1 MKIKHMRR
9 ALLCSASAM
18 TLAMTST
25 VAVAQDAS
33 DEDGFLGLLVLGNNK
48 RDVQTDTA
56 TPETVINAE
65 EIQDRQASSIAELI
79 DSVPGVALVNSGT
92 PTGAGINIRGHG
104 ADGTYGANQKVQIQ
118 IDGASVGSEE
128 LYRIGTQ
135 LSTDPELYRE
145 VSVIRG
151 TVGSFEYGSGVIGGI
166 VKLDTIN
173 ASDLTEGQMGLAG
186 RQTLSYHGNSGARI
200 SSTILGWQPT
210 ENLEFLFNYT
220 YREQDDYTDGD
231 GNVVANTASEV
242 SSLLLKGKYSFG
254 DNADQ
259 SLTLSWNESTSDEKD
274 VPYDAFAGN
283 SVFGNV
289 DRLTE
294 SKTAVLEYAYN
305 PVGNDLLD
313 LTATLSYADQY
324 IEQEQVSGIP
334 FGIQDADHRYET
346 TKLTVKNASLFQAF
360 GVKHNLRAGVEVL
373 RKERLNAASA
383 PGGTDKR
390 LAFFAVDEIDFDN
403 GLTVTPALRYERQ
416 NIEASNDGTNIRAG
430 QDFDN
435 SALMG
440 GLSTRYEF
448 QSGFALFGS
457 VAYTAGFPVIDDVD
471 YTHYPIL
478 MTQTEKAVTYEL
490 GASYDRVGVFA
501 SDDTLMA
508 KVNFWQ
514 TRLWDYTSSGS
525 NFMDFDQQDTKGVEL
540 EASYSHAS
548 GFYVDM
554 NANISSGH
562 WSKFAIPT
570 PNRYLQRYDGMP
582 TNNLELTLGK
592 KFNDRLD
599 VSWEGEFYKR
609 FEATPGFAVHN
620 LRASYQIDTGYLKEA
635 KLRVGVDNLF
645 DKQYQTHLATRP
657 APGRNIKVSLSAAF

>member
-1 MKIKHMRR
+1 MQIKDMRGV
-9 ALLCSASAM
+9 LLCSASAM
-18 TLAMTST
+18 ALALSAP
-25 VAVAQDAS
+25 VAKAQDVS
-33 DEDGFLGLLVLGNNK
+33 EEDGFLGLLVLGNNK
-48 RDVQTDTA
+48 REVQTDTA
-56 TPETVINAE
+56 APETVINAE

-135 LSTDPELYRE
+135 LTTDPELYRE

-151 TVGSFEYGSGVIGGI
+151 TVGSFEYGSGVIGG
-166 VKLDTIN
+166 VVRLDTIN
-173 ASDLTEGQMGLAG
+173 ASDLTDGQVGLSG
-186 RQTLSYHGNSGARI
+186 RQTLGYHGNSNARI

-210 ENLEFLFNYT
+210 ENLEFLLNYT
-220 YREQDDYTDGD
+220 RREQDDYTDGNGD
-231 GNVVANTASEV
+231 VVSDTASEV

-254 DNADQ
+254 DNAAQ
-259 SLTLSWNESTSDEKD
+259 SLTLSFNESTSDEKD

-283 SVFGNV
+283 AAFGNV

-294 SKTAVLEYAYN
+294 TKSAVLEYAFN
-305 PVGNDLLD
+305 PLGNDLVD

-324 IEQEQVSGIP
+324 IEQEQVSGTP

-346 TKLTVKNASLFQAF
+346 TKLTVKNSALFQAF
-360 GVKHNLRAGVEVL
+360 GAKHTLRAGAEIL

-383 PGGTDKR
+383 PGGTDQR
-390 LAFFAVDEIDFDN
+390 LALFAIDELDFDN

-416 NIEASNDGTNIRAG
+416 EIEASTDGNNVRAG
-430 QDFDN
+430 ETFNN

-440 GLSTRYEF
+440 GISARYAF
-448 QSGFALFGS
+448 QNGFAVFGS
-457 VAYTAGFPVIDDVD
+457 VAYTAGFPIIDDVD
-471 YTHYPIL
+471 YADYPTL
-478 MTQTEKAVTYEL
+478 MTQTEKAVTHEI
-490 GASYDRVGVFA
+490 GASFDRVGVFA
-501 SDDTLMA
+501 SDDVVMA
-508 KVNFWQ
+508 KVNLWQ

-525 NFMDFDQQDTKGVEL
+525 SFAEFDRQDTKGVEI
-540 EASYSHAS
+540 EASYSHMS

-562 WSKFAIPT
+562 WTKFQSGT
-570 PNRYLQRYDGMP
+570 NERYRERYDGMP
-582 TNNLELTLGK
+582 PTNLALTLGK
-592 KFNDRLD
+592 KFNEQLD
-599 VSWEGEFYKR
+599 VSWEGAFFKR
-609 FEATPGFAVHN
+609 FEDTPGFAVHN
-620 LRASYQIDTGYLKEA
+620 LRASYDIDTGFLKEA

-657 APGRNIKVSLSAAF
+657 APGRNIKVSLTAAF